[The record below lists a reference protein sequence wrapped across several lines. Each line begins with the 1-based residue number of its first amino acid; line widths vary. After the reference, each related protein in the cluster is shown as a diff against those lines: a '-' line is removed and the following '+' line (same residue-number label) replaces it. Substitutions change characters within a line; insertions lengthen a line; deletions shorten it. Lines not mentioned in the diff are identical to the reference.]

1 MIESDIYVFRV
12 MKCYFS
18 VDSCFLESLLNCFA
32 DMLSELDCVNS
43 MLVQNNTHIT
53 D

>member
-1 MIESDIYVFRV
+1 MNELNIYVFKV
-12 MKCYFS
+12 MKCYVS
-18 VDSCFLESLLNCFA
+18 VDNCFLESLLNCFA
-32 DMLSELDCVNS
+32 DMLVEIDYVNS

>member
-1 MIESDIYVFRV
+1 M
-12 MKCYFS
+12 
-18 VDSCFLESLLNCFA
+18 LLFNRYMLSRKIINLFA
-32 DMLSELDCVNS
+32 DMLPEIDYVND